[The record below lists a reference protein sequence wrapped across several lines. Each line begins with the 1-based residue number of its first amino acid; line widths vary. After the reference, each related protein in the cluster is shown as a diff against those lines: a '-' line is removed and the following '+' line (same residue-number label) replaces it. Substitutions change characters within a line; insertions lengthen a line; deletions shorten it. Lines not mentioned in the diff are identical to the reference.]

1 MKERTPLKEKREKL
15 GLTQMKVAARAGI
28 SVRAYKMYEAGVRIP
43 RIDVAF
49 LIADAVNST
58 VEELFR

>member
-1 MKERTPLKEKREKL
+1 MDSKLKRAREKR
-15 GLTQMKVAARAGI
+15 GLMQEEVAQKAGI
-28 SVRAYKMYEAGVRIP
+28 SWRAYQNYEAGVRIP

>member
-1 MKERTPLKEKREKL
+1 MKERTPLKEQREKL
-15 GLTQMKVAARAGI
+15 GLTQMEVAARAGI
-28 SVRAYKMYEAGVRIP
+28 SVTAYKMYEAGVRIP

>member
-15 GLTQMKVAARAGI
+15 GLTQIEVAQKAGI
-28 SVRAYKMYEAGVRIP
+28 SIRAYKMYEARVRIP

-49 LIADAVNST
+49 LIADAVDST